1 MIIEI
6 IEINHKDHISQ
17 DLEKF
22 IENNHN
28 SFIQHSICWSKS
40 TTCSSKE
47 KLIVF
52 ELKEKNKIL
61 GLIIFNLLFDDNI
74 KVMTSIS
81 GPASIGGPIISGENN
96 NQNTILNLLLNSVIK
111 FCKKEGVEVCTIV
124 TNPLDSNIK
133 EIMTNFNP
141 ELTFRNFTQITNL
154 KIISQL

>member
-1 MIIEI
+1 MIIDI
-6 IEINHKDHISQ
+6 NEINHKDHISQ

-40 TTCSSKE
+40 TAYSSKE

-61 GLIIFNLLFDDNI
+61 GLIIFNLLFDDTI

-96 NQNTILNLLLNSVIK
+96 NQNTILNLLLNSVVE
-111 FCKKEGVEVCTIV
+111 FCKKEG
-124 TNPLDSNIK
+124 
-133 EIMTNFNP
+133 
-141 ELTFRNFTQITNL
+141 
-154 KIISQL
+154 